1 MLGLAAICWAIWKA
15 RNKTCF
21 ENIQIKNPHDIIF
34 SACLFMRYWSG
45 LYPDGDQ
52 DLIKEGVETVMQT
65 SIELLKKTHEAQVAR
80 ITDGGRE
87 MDVGRDAEL
96 EEDRQDPGENE
107 A

>member
-1 MLGLAAICWAIWKA
+1 MC
-15 RNKTCF
+15 
-21 ENIQIKNPHDIIF
+21 
-34 SACLFMRYWSG
+34 YWSG
-45 LYPDGDQ
+45 LYPDGGQ

-65 SIELLKKTHEAQVAR
+65 SIELLKKTHEAQVTR

-96 EEDRQDPGENE
+96 EEDRKDPGGNE